1 MSHIQL
7 LFGLKKKKRKSQV
20 KSSKKL
26 QNSIS
31 QLPYLANLEDTI
43 FQNEIQNII
52 NNRDDLQKYLLAT
65 GDLNDSI
72 QEILD
77 LVVNDGR
84 LNDVTGFLMNLT

>member
-1 MSHIQL
+1 MVW
-7 LFGLKKKKRKSQV
+7 KKKREKV
-20 KSSKKL
+20 KLNLPKNCKIQEL
-26 QNSIS
+26 FS

-43 FQNEIQNII
+43 FQNEIQNI